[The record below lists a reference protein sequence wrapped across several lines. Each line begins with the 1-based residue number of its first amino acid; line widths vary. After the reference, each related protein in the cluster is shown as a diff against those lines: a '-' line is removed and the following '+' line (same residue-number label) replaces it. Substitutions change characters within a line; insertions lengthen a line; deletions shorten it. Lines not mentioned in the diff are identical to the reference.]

1 MIDILTVSTK
11 RSTFSAMTDFLNRQG
26 GIRVL
31 HARNGAEALDLIDK
45 YAVTLVIADE
55 DLGDMTGLVFARR
68 LVAADPL
75 VYCAVASPLT
85 AEGFHEASEGLGLLA
100 QLPVSPV
107 ESDGEALLNKLRRV
121 IQLNQP
127 LMPS

>member
-55 DLGDMTGLVFARR
+55 DLGDMTGLVFAQR

-107 ESDGEALLNKLRRV
+107 ESDGEAVLNKLRRV

-127 LMPS
+127 LMAS